1 MDRER
6 IPPVLRA
13 LGAQALAFLLLLLAV
28 RLGLRLP
35 GPGWVL
41 AQGLLA
47 ALGAR
52 FLGLGPG
59 WWAFQMLLPAAL
71 AWQLDRDLPAWLWP
85 ALLLGLALVYGGGL
99 VSRVP
104 LYLSR
109 RPAWEALAEVID
121 REGALQVADLGAGLG
136 DPACFLARRNP
147 GLGIT
152 AIEASPLVWLAA
164 WLRAL
169 PRPGIRMRFGS
180 LWRLDLG
187 PFQVVHA
194 FLSPAPMPRL
204 WIKACSEMKPGT
216 LLVSHSFEVPGIS
229 WEARIPLPGR
239 PGAALLLYRI
249 PAAADQNQE
258 PGAPAEG

>member
-1 MDRER
+1 MNRDG
-6 IPPVLRA
+6 IPPVIRA
-13 LGAQALAFLLLLLAV
+13 LGAQALALLLLLLAV

-35 GPGWVL
+35 GTAWVL
-41 AQGLLA
+41 ALGSLG
-47 ALGAR
+47 ALGAWR
-52 FLGLGPG
+52 LGLGPG

-71 AWQLDRDLPAWLWP
+71 AWQLGRTLPGWLWP
-85 ALLLGLALVYGGGL
+85 LLLAGMALVYGGGL
-99 VSRVP
+99 LTRVP

-109 RPAWEALAEVID
+109 RPAWEALAGVIE

-147 GLGIT
+147 SLGIT

-169 PRPGIRMRFGS
+169 PHPGLRMRFGS

-194 FLSPAPMPRL
+194 FLSPAPMARL
-204 WIKACSEMKPGT
+204 WAKACGDMRPGS
-216 LLVSHSFEVPGIS
+216 LLVSHSFEIPGVP

-239 PGAALLLYRI
+239 PGAALLLYRVP
-249 PAAADQNQE
+249 PAAQNQE
-258 PGAPAEG
+258 AEAPAEG

>member
-1 MDRER
+1 MDRDR

-13 LGAQALAFLLLLLAV
+13 LGAQGLALLLLVLAV

-35 GPGWVL
+35 GPAWVL

-52 FLGLGPG
+52 FLGLGPA
-59 WWAFQMLLPAAL
+59 WWAFQVLLPAAL
-71 AWQLDRDLPAWLWP
+71 AWQLGRALSPWLWP
-85 ALLLGLALVYGGGL
+85 ALLLGLVLIYGGGL
-99 VSRVP
+99 LTRVP

-109 RPAWEALAEVID
+109 RPAWEALAAVIE
-121 REGALQVADLGAGLG
+121 REGARTVADLGAGLG

-147 GLGIT
+147 GLRIHGV
-152 AIEASPLVWLAA
+152 EASPLVWLVA

-169 PRPGIRMRFGS
+169 PHPSLRLSYGS
-180 LWRLDLG
+180 LWRLNLE

-194 FLSPAPMPRL
+194 FLSPAPMARL
-204 WIKACSEMKPGT
+204 WAKACSEMRPGS
-216 LLVSHSFEVPGIS
+216 LLVSHSFEVPGTP

-249 PAAADQNQE
+249 PGAADQNQE